1 MKYNIKYYTLLF
13 ALVLS
18 FASCDLDRFPEDKI
32 STPTFWKSEND
43 VRLALMGRVFKIA
56 LKIPCI
62 FTYSID
68 ALDHQI

>member
-18 FASCDLDRFPEDKI
+18 FASCDLDRFPEDKV

-43 VRLALMGRVFKIA
+43 VRLALMGRVFKI
-56 LKIPCI
+56 CI
-62 FTYSID
+62 
-68 ALDHQI
+68 